1 MTASYVIAGR
11 RIPSHYLAMAT
22 LATTFGGIYLYTHL
36 SKSKKTEK
44 KAPVKV
50 EAGKDDDI
58 MKNIDDFLKS
68 AEQEQKD

>member
-1 MTASYVIAGR
+1 
-11 RIPSHYLAMAT
+11 MAT

-58 MKNIDDFLKS
+58 MKNIDDFLRS
-68 AEQEQKD
+68 TEQEQKD